1 MAMKKVAQRSV
12 RISNP
17 TSKKSMEISVPKCQ
31 PMLSS
36 AGTSD
41 SIEVVRNGKNEVIV
55 VSTNPKAGYVCCELF
70 DPESGGKPE
79 GMAFTQDKE
88 EIKKVLGN
96 PFSKSATA
104 SSIAKKMRKFA
115 V

>member
-1 MAMKKVAQRSV
+1 MKKVAQRSV
-12 RISNP
+12 RVKNP
-17 TSKKSMEISVPKCQ
+17 SGKKAMEISIPKCQ

-41 SIEVVRNGKNEVIV
+41 SVEVVRNGKNEVIV
-55 VSTNPKAGYVCCELF
+55 ISKNPKAGYVCCELF
-70 DPESGGKPE
+70 DPESGGHPE
-79 GMAFTQDKE
+79 GLAFTQDQD

-96 PFSKSATA
+96 PFTKSASA